1 MNVSPVNSSQHINNV
16 NNGIS
21 STSSV
26 TSMRIGININE
37 KDIIKLI
44 IEFLANRELNIS
56 MLDLERETGVINSS
70 YSDDILFLRQL
81 ILDGQWDDAIE
92 FIQPLKQIEAF
103 NTKHFH
109 FLIMKYQ
116 YLELLCLKSEAN
128 ANDNQLSVDQLV
140 TYLNDL
146 RPYCPNEDEYKKLC
160 LLLTS
165 PRLQDHSEFKSW
177 NPSSGRLMCFKD
189 IFPLVAK
196 YLTTASTAASSSSQN
211 LAYMDNMP
219 ELGKQSTAQNERL
232 VQLIV
237 KGLHL
242 NLVVLKFF

>member
-1 MNVSPVNSSQHINNV
+1 MNGNLSPVNHHHHHQQHQQHHHHINNL

-21 STSSV
+21 STSSMS
-26 TSMRIGININE
+26 SMKIGVNINE

-56 MLDLERETGVINSS
+56 MLDLERETGVINSN

-92 FIQPLKQIEAF
+92 FIQPLKQIDSF
-103 NTKHFH
+103 NSKQFH
-109 FLIMKYQ
+109 YLIMKYQ

-128 ANDNQLSVDQLV
+128 VHDNQLSVDQLV

-146 RPYCPNEDEYKKLC
+146 RPYCPSEDEYKKLC

-165 PRLQDHSEFKSW
+165 ARLQDHSEFKQW
-177 NPSSGRLMCFKD
+177 NPSSGRLMCFKE
-189 IFPLVAK
+189 ILPVVNKFLTNGVA
-196 YLTTASTAASSSSQN
+196 TSSSSNIN
-211 LAYMDNMP
+211 LDNIDIS
-219 ELGKQSTAQNERL
+219 KQMTSQNERL

-237 KGLHL
+237 KGI
-242 NLVVLKFF
+242 